1 MSIFLIKILTSVF
14 YIGYSKFVPGTLAS
28 LAGFLAYVFFIKGNV
43 ALHLGL
49 TILVTIIGFGLSAR
63 AEAIFNKKD
72 ARQIV
77 IDDFYGMWVSLL
89 FLPYSFKLSL
99 AGFILFRIMD
109 GLKPYPIY
117 KVERLKGGLGVMGD
131 DLLAGFFVNITL
143 QALLRMISLNF

>member
-1 MSIFLIKILTSVF
+1 M
-14 YIGYSKFVPGTLAS
+14 
-28 LAGFLAYVFFIKGNV
+28 AGFLVYVFFIKANS

-49 TILVTIIGFGLSAR
+49 TVLVAIIGFGLSAR
-63 AEAIFNKKD
+63 AEAIFNRKD

-77 IDDFYGMWVSLL
+77 IDDFWGMWISLL

-117 KVERLKGGLGVMGD
+117 KVEKLGGGLGVMGD
-131 DLLAGFFVNITL
+131 DLLAGIFVNIIL
-143 QALLRMISLNF
+143 QVLLKLIALNF

>member
-28 LAGFLAYVFFIKGNV
+28 LAGFLAYVFFIKGNA

-131 DLLAGFFVNITL
+131 DLLAGIFVNITL
-143 QALLRMISLNF
+143 QILLRMISLNF